1 MDLFVPP
8 LKQPLS
14 TRMRP
19 TSLNQFIGQEHLMGE
34 GKMIRRILES
44 KVLSSLIFY
53 GPASCGKT
61 TLAFVMARELQI
73 PFEQINAVLDGV
85 KDLRVIVEKAEK
97 RRGLNGEQTLL
108 FVDEIHRWNKSQQD
122 ALLPHIE
129 SGLLLLIGATTE
141 NPYYSLVSPLLS
153 RCQLFELF
161 ALDVEH
167 VKKALKLAIADED
180 RGFGSWNIDIQ
191 EEALNH
197 WASFSNGDIRNALNA
212 LEMAVL
218 STPKSEDGTVYIDV
232 RIAEESIQK
241 RQRSYDRTGDQHYHY
256 ASAFIKSLRGSDV
269 DASLYWMAAMLEG
282 GEDPMFIF
290 RRLLIFASEDIGLA
304 EPYLITAVESSV
316 RAFEQC
322 GMPEGLYFLSQACIH
337 CALAPKSNSTK
348 SIFKVLKHIQQN
360 GVEEVPEPLKDRT
373 ANRMKSTYEGKEN
386 PSNEYLYPH
395 DYPNHWVAAEYLPK
409 KLNQHSFYEPGSE
422 GREVN
427 YWERI
432 QQIKRRFKS

>member
-19 TSLNQFIGQEHLMGE
+19 TSLDQFIGQEHVMGE

-53 GPASCGKT
+53 GPASSGKT

-167 VKKALKLAIADED
+167 VKKALRLAIDDDD
-180 RGFGSWNIDIQ
+180 RGFGSWKIHVE

-360 GVEEVPEPLKDRT
+360 GVGEVPEPLKDRT
-373 ANRMKSTYEGKEN
+373 ANRMKSAYEGKEN

-395 DYPNHWVAAEYLPK
+395 DYPKHWVAAEYLPK
-409 KLNQHSFYEPGSE
+409 HLNQHSFYEPGSE

-432 QQIKRRFKS
+432 QQIKRTFKA

>member
-19 TSLNQFIGQEHLMGE
+19 TSLDQFIGQEHVMGE

-167 VKKALKLAIADED
+167 VKKALKLAIADAD

-232 RIAEESIQK
+232 TIAEESIQK

-337 CALAPKSNSTK
+337 CSLAPKSNSTK

-360 GVEEVPEPLKDRT
+360 GVGEVPEPLKDRT
-373 ANRMKSTYEGKEN
+373 ANRMKSNYEGKEN

>member
-19 TSLNQFIGQEHLMGE
+19 TSIDQFIGQEHLMGE

-53 GPASCGKT
+53 GPASSGKT
-61 TLAFVMARELQI
+61 TLAFVMAKELHI

-85 KDLRVIVEKAEK
+85 KDLRLIVEKAEK
-97 RRGLNGEQTLL
+97 RRHLSGEQTLL
-108 FVDEIHRWNKSQQD
+108 FVDEIHRWNRSQQD

-129 SGLLLLIGATTE
+129 SGLLVLIGATTE

-153 RCQLFELF
+153 RCQLFELY
-161 ALDVEH
+161 ALDVDH
-167 VKKALKLAIADED
+167 VKHALNLAIKDED
-180 RGFGSWNIDIQ
+180 RGFGTWSIVVQ
-191 EEALNH
+191 EEALDH
-197 WASFSNGDIRNALNA
+197 WASFANGDIRNALNA
-212 LEMAVL
+212 LEMAIL
-218 STPKSEDGTVYIDV
+218 STPKSEDGTVYIDRRV
-232 RIAEESIQK
+232 AEESIQK
-241 RQRSYDRTGDQHYHY
+241 RQRRYDRTGDQHYHY

-304 EPYLITAVESSV
+304 EPYLITVVESNV

-322 GMPEGLYFLSQACIH
+322 GMPEGLYFLSHACIH

-348 SIFKVLKHIQQN
+348 SIFKVLKHIQQH
-360 GVEEVPEPLKDRT
+360 GVGEVPDALKDRT
-373 ANRMKSTYEGKEN
+373 ANRLKSTYEQKEN
-386 PSNEYLYPH
+386 PSEDYLYPH
-395 DYPNHWVAAEYLPK
+395 DFPNHWVEAEYLPK
-409 KLNQHSFYEPGSE
+409 NLTNHSFYEPGSE
-422 GREVN
+422 GREAN

-432 QQIKRRFKS
+432 QQIKRKIDS